1 MKISRT
7 LAVIFTLLI
16 LGVAAAA
23 QDPVKLSLKVPSR
36 VVKAGDKFTA
46 ELNVKISTGWHIY
59 SMTQPRGGPF
69 ATRITLESDQIF
81 TSDGPVS
88 GPKPQTTFDPTFEIN
103 TETHE
108 GNIQFIVP
116 ILVSREAVSE
126 TRDLIINVRYQV
138 CNETSCMPP
147 KTIKVSSPVE
157 VGAAEKS
164 EGSPAVMVSSPRAD
178 IRAAENK
185 TGPSASPTPK
195 ATPAAPNS
203 EDQRPEVQRSEIRVG
218 QQMTTT
224 AATSIAGQSLW
235 AFLWLAMTMGALSLL
250 TPCVFPMIPITVSYF
265 TNHAATKRFVAARN
279 AAVYAVG
286 IILTFTGLGILAAL
300 VFGAA
305 GTNRFA
311 ASPWLNLVI
320 ALIFIAFAFSLFGAY
335 TIAIP
340 SRILTRLDTFSRR
353 KEETENGATLTGL
366 LLMALIFT
374 LTSFTCTAPF
384 VGTLMVMAAQGRWA
398 YPIIGLLAFSTVFA
412 IPFFVLALAPQLV
425 TQLPRPGNWLNA
437 VKIVM
442 GLLEVAAAMKFLSN
456 VDLVWHWG
464 IVSREIVLAVW
475 VAVAA
480 LISFYLLGLFRL
492 VHDGKNEA
500 IGSVRLLVSMVFLS
514 LTFWLLTGLFGSRLG
529 EIESFLPPAIANSSS
544 TESSRSGDIGGELQW
559 ITNNYDGALNQA
571 RDQHKLLVI
580 DFTGYTCTN
589 CRWMEA
595 NMFTRSS
602 VKKALEKYVR
612 VRLYTDGEGDSYRR
626 QQEMQQSKYGTVAL
640 PYYAIVDGNGDAI
653 ASFPGL
659 TRNEEQF
666 LGFLNSAYE
675 KVTLSQ

>member
-1 MKISRT
+1 MKIGRI
-7 LAVIFTLLI
+7 LAVGFTLLI
-16 LGVAAAA
+16 LGAAAKA
-23 QDPVKLSLKVPSR
+23 QEPVKLSLKVPSR
-36 VVKAGDKFTA
+36 AVKAGDKFTA
-46 ELNVKISTGWHIY
+46 ELNVRISTGWHIY

-81 TSDGPVS
+81 TSAGQIS
-88 GPKPQTTFDPTFEIN
+88 GPKPQTKFDPNFEIN
-103 TETHE
+103 AETHE

-126 TRDLIINVRYQV
+126 TGDLVINVRYQV

-164 EGSPAVMVSSPRAD
+164 AVTPAVIASSPRAD
-178 IRAAENK
+178 IRTTESK
-185 TGPSASPTPK
+185 TDPSPSPPAD
-195 ATPAAPNS
+195 ATPVATDALKQAPVKASNT
-203 EDQRPEVQRSEIRVG
+203 VVG
-218 QQMTTT
+218 QQMTGP
-224 AATSIAGQSLW
+224 AATSIADQSLW
-235 AFLWLAMTMGALSLL
+235 AFLWLAITMGALSLV

-279 AAVYAVG
+279 AVVYAVG
-286 IILTFTGLGILAAL
+286 IVLTFTGLGILAAL
-300 VFGAA
+300 AFGAA

-335 TIAIP
+335 SIAIP
-340 SRILTRLDTFSRR
+340 SRILTRLDMFSRR
-353 KEETENGATLTGL
+353 KEGTENGATVSGL

-384 VGTLMVMAAQGRWA
+384 VGTLMVMAAKGSWA

-412 IPFFVLALAPQLV
+412 IPFFALALAPQLI

-475 VAVAA
+475 VAVAL

-492 VHDGKNEA
+492 MHDGKNDA
-500 IGSVRLLVSMVFLS
+500 IGSIRLLVSLIFLS
-514 LTFWLLTGLFGSRLG
+514 LAFWLLTGLFGSRLG

-544 TESSRSGDIGGELQW
+544 TESSRSSGITGELEW
-559 ITNNYDGALNQA
+559 ITNNYESALTQA
-571 RDQHKLLVI
+571 RDQHKLLLI

-640 PYYAIVDGNGDAI
+640 PYYAIVDGNGDAL

-666 LGFLNSAYE
+666 LGFLSSAFE
-675 KVTLSQ
+675 KVNLSQ